1 MKWLH
6 ESILKLSMWSAERLY
21 GARVTQVDVWFDGGR
36 KVCLMTADEQRKLI
50 RVAKELNQNWTQK
63 EKDELQEAI
72 KRIRSEEING

>member
-21 GARVTQVDVWFDGGR
+21 GERVVQVDVWFEGGR
-36 KVCLMTADEQRKLI
+36 KVCLMTVDEQRKLI
-50 RVAKELNQNWTQK
+50 RVAKELNKNWTQK